1 MAGKDLQQQ
10 VVPRINRSRKAPVQA
25 VNVEAL
31 VLTVAVAVAVLV
43 GVPVRSAHHHLGHVH
58 QSQPHA
64 VPPRRSKPAIY
75 GAG

>member
-31 VLTVAVAVAVLV
+31 VLTVAVLV